1 MEFRLLRLNL
11 TEWKAREEKVPESI
25 LRKYIGGRGLGA
37 YLALKEIPPGID
49 PFSPENKIYILTGPV
64 VGTAAFET
72 G

>member
-37 YLALKEIPPGID
+37 YLALKEIPPG
-49 PFSPENKIYILTGPV
+49 
-64 VGTAAFET
+64 
-72 G
+72 